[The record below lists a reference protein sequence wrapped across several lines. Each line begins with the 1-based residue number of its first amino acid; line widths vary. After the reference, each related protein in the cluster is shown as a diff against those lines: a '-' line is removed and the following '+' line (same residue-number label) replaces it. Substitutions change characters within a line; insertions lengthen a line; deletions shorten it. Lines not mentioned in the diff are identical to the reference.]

1 MATVESSPVTG
12 RDVEAARAAVETIA
26 RRTPVL
32 STRTISERA
41 GGVVALK
48 AENLQSTGSFKVRG
62 TAAKLAALGA
72 EGCKAGV
79 VAASAGNH
87 AQAVA
92 LAARTM
98 GVPCEVFVPADAP
111 IAKTEAARGL
121 GAIVHLGGGSVDEC
135 LVSARERSREGGLAF
150 IHPFDDPDVVAG
162 QGSLGLELLEDVP
175 DLAKVVVPVGGG
187 GLCSGIAIAIK
198 SARPDVEIV
207 GVQVAACAP
216 YIESLKRGEPVE
228 AKESITIADGIAVK
242 RPGELTMRLL
252 SQWVDEVVAVGED
265 ETAEAMVLLMERC
278 KLVVEGAGAVGVAAL
293 LGGQVAPAESGTTV
307 AVLSGGNVDPG
318 LLASIARRHETEVGR
333 RLVLLTRVP
342 DRPGALAEPAR
353 LRRLD
358 RREHRRR
365 LARAR
370 GARPAR
376 ARDRGRDGARD
387 ARARPRAAR
396 DGRAARR
403 RLRDPGDPL
412 IETDRLRLRP
422 LRVDDHAALHALRSR
437 EDVVRWLYWDAPT
450 EEQTRAWI
458 EGILAR
464 PPETGTTFAVELRD
478 SGELVGNVNVMVDA
492 ANRQGEIG
500 FIFHPD
506 HQGHGYATEAS
517 RALVDHAFE
526 HYGLHRV
533 YGRLEPRNAASA
545 RVLEK
550 LGMRRE
556 AHLIE
561 NEWIKGEWQS
571 EAIYGL
577 LAREWAAAN
586 AARG

>member
-92 LAARTM
+92 AAARTM

-121 GAIVHLGGGSVDEC
+121 GAIVHLGGASVDEC
-135 LVSARERSREGGLAF
+135 LVSARERAREGGLAF
-150 IHPFDDPDVVAG
+150 IHPFDDPDIVAG

-293 LGGQVAPAESGTTV
+293 LGGQVAPAGDRHDR
-307 AVLSGGNVDPG
+307 GG
-318 LLASIARRHETEVGR
+318 AVGR
-333 RLVLLTRVP
+333 QR
-342 DRPGALAEPAR
+342 RPGAARLDRPPPRDRGRPPARAAHARARPPGRARQPAR
-353 LRRLD
+353 LRRRH
-358 RREHRRR
+358 RREPRRR

-370 GARPAR
+370 GRSTCTC
-376 ARDRGRDGARD
+376 
-387 ARARPRAAR
+387 ARPRSR
-396 DGRAARR
+396 WCSRRAGTST
-403 RLRDPGDPL
+403 PSGCM
-412 IETDRLRLRP
+412 
-422 LRVDDHAALHALRSR
+422 AALADAGYEAR
-437 EDVVRWLYWDAPT
+437 VVR
-450 EEQTRAWI
+450 
-458 EGILAR
+458 
-464 PPETGTTFAVELRD
+464 
-478 SGELVGNVNVMVDA
+478 
-492 ANRQGEIG
+492 
-500 FIFHPD
+500 
-506 HQGHGYATEAS
+506 
-517 RALVDHAFE
+517 
-526 HYGLHRV
+526 
-533 YGRLEPRNAASA
+533 
-545 RVLEK
+545 
-550 LGMRRE
+550 
-556 AHLIE
+556 
-561 NEWIKGEWQS
+561 
-571 EAIYGL
+571 
-577 LAREWAAAN
+577 
-586 AARG
+586 